1 MQEKFNI
8 RVLVAPL
15 DWGLGHAT
23 RCIPIIR
30 FLLERGCTVFIAAE
44 GAAAHLLR
52 AEFPTVAMLPL
63 KGYRIRYA
71 KSKLGLALRMASQ
84 IPTILRSIRYENAW
98 LQETKQTHQIQ
109 LVISDNRYGLYSQ
122 QIPSVFITHQL
133 TIKMPFQW
141 LEKWVQRINYHY
153 INRFT
158 ACWVPDLAGTENVA
172 GLLAHP
178 KKFPAIPVS
187 YLGLLSRFTTT
198 DNQSIEYD
206 YCVLLSGPEPQRT
219 LLEKIVSAQI
229 SALGGKKIIIR
240 GKPGV
245 DEEKTMDDNTTIVS
259 HLNGHALAQVMQQ
272 SRYIICRSG
281 YTSVME
287 LLALQKKSILIPTP
301 GQTEQEYLAER
312 LLQQHWAFSVQQNQ
326 FNLTTAIAAA
336 EQFDYALPRLDN
348 SNLESVITIFLKQIS

>member
-1 MQEKFNI
+1 
-8 RVLVAPL
+8 
-15 DWGLGHAT
+15 
-23 RCIPIIR
+23 
-30 FLLERGCTVFIAAE
+30 LLERGCTVFIAAE

-52 AEFPTVAMLPL
+52 AEFPTVVMLPL

-71 KSKLGLALRMASQ
+71 KSKLGLVLRMASQ
-84 IPTILRSIRYENAW
+84 IPKIIGSIRYENAW
-98 LQETKQTHQIQ
+98 LQETIQTHQIQ

-172 GLLAHP
+172 GLLSHP

-187 YLGLLSRFTTT
+187 YLGLLSRFTATE
-198 DNQSIEYD
+198 NQSIEYD

-219 LLEKIVSAQI
+219 LLENIVCAQI
-229 SALGGKKIIIR
+229 SHIGGKKIIIR

-259 HLNGHALAQVMQQ
+259 HLNGYALAQVMQQ
-272 SRYIICRSG
+272 SRYIISRSG

-301 GQTEQEYLAER
+301 GQTEQEYLAE
-312 LLQQHWAFSVQQNQ
+312 LLPQQHWAFSVVQNQ

-336 EQFDYALPRLDN
+336 EQFDYALPRLEN
-348 SNLESVITIFLKQIS
+348 SNLEKVITNFLKQIS